1 MPFGVKNGVSG
12 FNRVLNH
19 ILRDKLWKSCL
30 AYVDDVL
37 VMSSTFEEHV
47 QRLHE
52 IFDTL
57 EKANLTLKLAKCS
70 FFQKSVKYLGHILS
84 KSGLSP
90 SPALISPIMYWPV
103 PTNAKLVQKCLG
115 LDAYYRTF
123 IRNFSEIAKPLY
135 HLTNKDEKFL
145 WTDECQQSFDKLKLS
160 LTTAPIL
167 SFPDFTKPFILD
179 VDASNYAIG
188 AVLSQLDENGK
199 EHIIR
204 YGSKTLNKSEVN
216 YSATKKELLAMVYFI
231 DHFKYYI
238 SNKKFTLRTD
248 RSSLHLLNSFLS
260 PQGILVL

>member
-1 MPFGVKNGVSG
+1 MLEADIIKPSISPYNAPILLVRKGEKVRLCLDYRELNKVTKFQTFPLPTSQELFDRMHNVNYFSCLDFFSGFNQMSLSSDSCEKTAFSTSGNHYEFNVLPFGVKNGVSG

-90 SPALISPIMYWPV
+90 SPALISPIMDWPV
-103 PTNAKLVQKCLG
+103 PTNAKLVQKFLG
-115 LDAYYRTF
+115 LSAYYRTF

-145 WTDECQQSFDKLKLS
+145 WTDECQQSFDKPK
-160 LTTAPIL
+160 
-167 SFPDFTKPFILD
+167 
-179 VDASNYAIG
+179 
-188 AVLSQLDENGK
+188 
-199 EHIIR
+199 
-204 YGSKTLNKSEVN
+204 
-216 YSATKKELLAMVYFI
+216 
-231 DHFKYYI
+231 
-238 SNKKFTLRTD
+238 
-248 RSSLHLLNSFLS
+248 
-260 PQGILVL
+260 